1 MLSAT
6 VSGGKLRVSQW
17 FLGNK
22 GNKADLEGEARA
34 QNSNEF
40 GKKGKCKLWEHTWC
54 NPCGEQ
60 GTKLRKNYQV
70 NTGTQT
76 PWGTL
81 GIGYKNLDVVFNKR
95 EVVFYQST
103 KGRGRSPRPFVL

>member
-40 GKKGKCKLWEHTWC
+40 GKKGKCKLWEHAWC

-81 GIGYKNLDVVFNKR
+81 GIGYKNLDLTIKH
-95 EVVFYQST
+95 
-103 KGRGRSPRPFVL
+103 LI